1 MENELIIRD
10 INNRVNLIK
19 LLDFGFINGRNQN
32 IINMIIPIL
41 IHCVENSQLFTEK
54 QSNNLINIINS
65 LNIN

>member
-41 IHCVENSQLFTEK
+41 IHCLDNAKLFTIE
-54 QSNNLINIINS
+54 QLNNINSIIND
-65 LNIN
+65 INNM

>member
-41 IHCVENSQLFTEK
+41 IHCLDNSKLFTIE
-54 QSNNLINIINS
+54 QLNNIKSIIND
-65 LNIN
+65 INNM